1 VVGEPVPNL
10 AMSGGQVPGI
20 SVAGTPIKG
29 ILEDVSYEHPLAD
42 IDPTLFTTSGIA
54 LRGVAVIESTRT
66 AAALQKEFQE
76 VGRALNLNMNGNV
89 VSLAKARSDLLAP
102 DRARGFLTI
111 ATAVLVVL
119 LAAFGFYGT
128 QRYLV
133 TAGRREYAI
142 RASLG
147 AGPRALGR
155 LVMKRGLMLGLP
167 GLVLGVPLAFIL
179 VAWLRDDYISRSVS
193 PLAVS
198 VAIALGL
205 VALLLVASLG
215 PARLARRT
223 QPAPLL
229 RQD

>member
-1 VVGEPVPNL
+1 
-10 AMSGGQVPGI
+10 
-20 SVAGTPIKG
+20 
-29 ILEDVSYEHPLAD
+29 
-42 IDPTLFTTSGIA
+42 
-54 LRGVAVIESTRT
+54 
-66 AAALQKEFQE
+66 LQKEFQE